1 MRVVLGSEG
10 IFPFYSSLL
19 HLLFLPPPSLSCFA
33 SLRMT
38 PITSWV
44 TFCNPQTVGRVVG
57 GGGGYIFVT
66 RECWG
71 FVGFAVL
78 VEDFWV
84 TFL

>member
-1 MRVVLGSEG
+1 MADEAQVPFVIVLPER
-10 IFPFYSSLL
+10 FFTA
-19 HLLFLPPPSLSCFA
+19 FM
-33 SLRMT
+33 MT
-38 PITSWV
+38 ISV
-44 TFCNPQTVGRVVG
+44 SDA
-57 GGGGYIFVT
+57 GYIFVT